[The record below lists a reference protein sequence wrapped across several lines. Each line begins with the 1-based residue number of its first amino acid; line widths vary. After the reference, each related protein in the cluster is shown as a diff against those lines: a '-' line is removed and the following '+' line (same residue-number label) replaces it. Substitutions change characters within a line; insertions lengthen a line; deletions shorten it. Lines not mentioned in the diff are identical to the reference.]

1 METSEGIRFQNR
13 KIRELNSSKKKIEE
27 NIEYVS
33 RMSSVYDVDQ
43 SKLEK
48 TGKRPSDT
56 FAEQFESWGNYLY
69 SEELGHISVEKS
81 SVKSEVRHGI
91 TAEKIASIE
100 AIPSVIEKGKVIF
113 VGQKSE
119 SGLLRIVVG
128 APITIA
134 EKPYY
139 MGIMLQR
146 DARFQRLYLHNVAI
160 VKEASEIS
168 QDDLLT
174 TGAHENNENLSM
186 TSILQNALAVKYKN
200 EIIFGKGKD
209 SGDFVYSF
217 NAEKE
222 SSTRQTLH
230 ADVNTRKGANGELFL
245 DDSISQSDSTV
256 NSQDTQ
262 NSKKYSARRK
272 VASDEKTSTRDYSY
286 NALVGKPD
294 MVVTVLDED
303 VPTNR
308 ADIVLQ
314 AKKNAA
320 SIGKTDKNGS
330 VSVRVDD
337 IGVDVVLSTGGL
349 RHSLDRRF
357 DVNAPVTLKAGEI
370 LHHSIKINEMI
381 PENPNADSS
390 YVLIGIAQNTKGE
403 LYVVRS
409 VVNKFRSELVSMD
422 VLYAINA
429 KTEPNLGIKKNQA
442 GAYPQGITEKS
453 AILTGSADMAVL
465 DAPRYTESPLSV
477 TNPKISIAQLLEY
490 VNRYFPDVLPESVLR
505 HFGHTE
511 RPQGKIGE
519 SALFSTRREGTS
531 DRALLEGVDESEIA
545 DRDVLSELRE
555 YKETL
560 AALDAEEEHLREL
573 LKHGLPRVSRV
584 SRSFFPDLVLAG
596 FTFQNRDNIP

>member
-1 METSEGIRFQNR
+1 METSEGVKNQSLHVNAVERAA
-13 KIRELNSSKKKIEE
+13 ETNSDVLYSQRKKKVDAAVDKAIKNKGDLGVKYNQERISEFPADITAVVSAASEGRIDLAGKYIAINGDDIWHEYQSHSDASVEVGRRQLPQTVESIKESVMAIYAPDVVESLFTTNQNPTQRQSFAYAKKSPNGYYIVVEAVGGKKNPNVVPVMLLQFTEE
-27 NIEYVS
+27 KWNDM
-33 RMSSVYDVDQ
+33 MSSGMTLGELLFENDEEKRNSLDVDLNKKNRVTVAQ
-43 SKLEK
+43 FASK
-48 TGKRPSDT
+48 
-56 FAEQFESWGNYLY
+56 
-69 SEELGHISVEKS
+69 
-81 SVKSEVRHGI
+81 
-91 TAEKIASIE
+91 E
-100 AIPSVIEKGKVIF
+100 AIANTPRS
-113 VGQKSE
+113 
-119 SGLLRIVVG
+119 
-128 APITIA
+128 P
-134 EKPYY
+134 
-139 MGIMLQR
+139 
-146 DARFQRLYLHNVAI
+146 RFKNSIPQ
-160 VKEASEIS
+160 S
-168 QDDLLT
+168 DD
-174 TGAHENNENLSM
+174 
-186 TSILQNALAVKYKN
+186 Y
-200 EIIFGKGKD
+200 
-209 SGDFVYSF
+209 
-217 NAEKE
+217 
-222 SSTRQTLH
+222 
-230 ADVNTRKGANGELFL
+230 VNTTDEYL
-245 DDSISQSDSTV
+245 
-256 NSQDTQ
+256 
-262 NSKKYSARRK
+262 NSKKYSTRRR

-294 MVVTVLDED
+294 MVVTVLGED

-320 SIGKTDKNGS
+320 AIGKTDKNGS
-330 VSVRVDD
+330 VSVHVDD

-390 YVLIGIAQNTKGE
+390 YVLIGIAQNTQGE

-531 DRALLEGVDESEIA
+531 ARALLEGVDESEIT

-560 AALDAEEEHLREL
+560 AALDAAEGRPREL
-573 LKHGLPRVSRV
+573 LKHGLPLVSRV
-584 SRSFFPDLVLAG
+584 FTLFFP
-596 FTFQNRDNIP
+596 